1 MFEPA
6 IFIFFCDFSESKFL
20 KIIPIKK
27 DFHRANAGVF
37 QKSLQNPRV
46 KLLHLLFVVFGV
58 LISLQADES
67 LKPFRAGAATAN
79 ITPELGGAIVGNF
92 TTPIARNIHDELHA
106 RCVVL
111 DNGETRM
118 AIVVC
123 DSLGLAQSV
132 CDAARSVIHGENSI
146 PEGNILI
153 SATHSHSGTS
163 TQGTNRFELA
173 IELDDYQKF
182 VVRRIADGVRRAA
195 HNLAPAKIGWGTA
208 RNDKQVFNRRWLMK
222 PGSIPPNPLG
232 GTNDLVRMNPP
243 RANPNLVKPAGPIDP
258 EICFIALQS
267 TNGKPIAMLA
277 NYSLHY
283 VGGVPEGD
291 ISADYFGV
299 FCDRLQQ
306 LLGADRQN
314 PPFVAMLSNGTSGD
328 INNIDFSKPEKKTTA
343 PYEKMRVVADDLA
356 RTTLKSYKKIKF
368 HDWVPLAG
376 QLQLVEVGVRHPTS
390 AQLERAQKIVAAAGN
405 PPQFHSME
413 QIYAD
418 RTLRLNE
425 YPATLPIPV
434 QALRIG
440 EVGIAGLPNEI
451 FCETGLELKRRSPF
465 KPTFTMEIAN
475 GYYGY
480 LPTPEQ
486 HKLGGY
492 ETWLGTNRFQEDTST
507 KYVEALLRMWDEL
520 KSQ

>member
-1 MFEPA
+1 MKRLPLF
-6 IFIFFCDFSESKFL
+6 FIFSLCAIITRHAAAGDSE
-20 KIIPIKK
+20 
-27 DFHRANAGVF
+27 
-37 QKSLQNPRV
+37 KS
-46 KLLHLLFVVFGV
+46 
-58 LISLQADES
+58 
-67 LKPFRAGAATAN
+67 FRAGAATAN

-92 TTPIARNIHDELHA
+92 TTPIAKHIHDELHA

-123 DSLGLAQSV
+123 DSLGLAQIV
-132 CDAARSVIHGENSI
+132 CDAARSVIHAENSI
-146 PEGNILI
+146 PEEDILI

-163 TQGTNRFELA
+163 AQGTNRFALTN
-173 IELDDYQKF
+173 ELDDYQNF
-182 VVRRIADGVRRAA
+182 LVRRIADGVRRAA
-195 HNLAPAKIGWGTA
+195 NNLAPARIGWGTA
-208 RNDKQVFNRRWLMK
+208 INAKHVFNRRWFMK
-222 PGSIPPNPLG
+222 PGSVSTNPLG

-243 RANPNLVKPAGPIDP
+243 RANPNFIKPAGPIDP

-267 TNGKPIAMLA
+267 PNGKPIALLA

-291 ISADYFGV
+291 ISADYFAV
-299 FCDRLQQ
+299 FCDRIQQ
-306 LLGADRQN
+306 LLGADRQD

-328 INNIDFSKPEKKTTA
+328 INNIDFSKPEEKKTG
-343 PYEKMRVVADDLA
+343 PYEKMRLVADDLA
-356 RTTLKSYKKIKF
+356 RSTLKSYKKIKF
-368 HDWVPLAG
+368 HNWVPLAG
-376 QLQLVEVGVRHPTS
+376 QLQLMEVGVRHPTP

-405 PPQFHSME
+405 PPQFRSME
-413 QIYAD
+413 QIYAE

-440 EVGIAGLPNEI
+440 DVGIAGLPNEI
-451 FCETGLELKRRSPF
+451 FCETGLELKARSPF
-465 KPTFTMEIAN
+465 KPTFTVELAN

-486 HKLGGY
+486 HKWGGY

-507 KYVEALLRMWDEL
+507 KYVEALLRMWEEL